1 MKEELTGQ
9 KKEEQSRQPEKKTA
23 EQKAAA
29 SFENEQRAVTF
40 EAILSGNASVFDMP
54 KEMLKKSASEL
65 GNSFLEE
72 AFSGGSGDSPFT
84 EPPEVSEQ
92 KEETD
97 FTNHI
102 TTEKPFMLKKS
113 PSGLS
118 GEMTEEVA
126 DMLCDYYIRGR
137 EEFY

>member
-29 SFENEQRAVTF
+29 SLENEQRAVTF
-40 EAILSGNASVFDMP
+40 EAILSGNASALDIP
-54 KEMLKKSASEL
+54 REMLKKSVSEL

-72 AFSGGSGDSPFT
+72 AFSGGSGGSPFT

-92 KEETD
+92 KEGTD

-102 TTEKPFMLKKS
+102 TTEKPFMLKHS

-118 GEMTEEVA
+118 GEMTEEAA

-137 EEFY
+137 EELC